1 MDMGGFTAVA
11 CGIAT
16 VVEGFAG
23 SLIYHKLKQKQF
35 DPTAAFIAGITVEII
50 QMLII
55 LLLARPFDA
64 AVNLVKVI
72 ALP

>member
-1 MDMGGFTAVA
+1 MA